1 MLPNLRY
8 DEPAFVSADAALLNF
23 QRKLHRAL
31 WTVHAHLHVLETE
44 RLGCASMVELRAT
57 ASLLREAMAG
67 NNYFVFV
74 SFIIKSFYVFV
85 FSFFLF
91 FVFAFFLYLL
101 FVFVVV
107 SFFVVLWFDNWL
119 TLMFSICFN

>member
-85 FSFFLF
+85 FSFFCFLF
-91 FVFAFFLYLL
+91 LLFFFLYLL

-107 SFFVVLWFDNWL
+107 SFFCCFMVLTIGL
-119 TLMFSICFN
+119 L